1 MKQEE
6 AKTLIRNEY
15 IVWKKNKDKIN
26 DNSKFEFFNYLQ
38 THKEYLLNFK
48 CSGDKWQTV
57 NSMLSGL

>member
-6 AKTLIRNEY
+6 AGQLIRSEY
-15 IVWKKNKDKIN
+15 RDWKNKQDHIN
-26 DNSKFEFFNYLQ
+26 DHSKFEFFNYLQ
-38 THKEYLLNFK
+38 IHKEHLLNFK